1 MLLEIFGVVFGFIYL
16 YLEIKQKQGMWLVG
30 FLMAAVY
37 AVVYFQQEV
46 YASMG
51 FQIYYVLVSIY
62 GFLQWGKDKLNG
74 GAVSGGTSVSGV
86 TSVGEGDSGVAHAAG
101 SISGVT
107 HAAGGA
113 LGGEGLSRDSEKV
126 SSQILYRRIT
136 LKVLMW
142 SLLVYAVSVSFMVLV
157 LDKFTEDPMPFAD
170 SSITVVSA
178 IATFWLSKSYREQWL
193 AWLVV
198 NSFTVVMCARIGL
211 YPTAVLYFVNAAASV
226 YGYLHWK
233 RKGVQIE

>member
-37 AVVYFQQEV
+37 AVVYWQQEV
-46 YASMG
+46 YASMS
-51 FQIYYVLVSIY
+51 FQIYYVLVSVY
-62 GFLQWGKDKLNG
+62 GFLQWGKDKLK
-74 GAVSGGTSVSGV
+74 T
-86 TSVGEGDSGVAHAAG
+86 GVADETA
-101 SISGVT
+101 SP
-107 HAAGGA
+107 
-113 LGGEGLSRDSEKV
+113 
-126 SSQILYRRIT
+126 QIFYRRIS
-136 LKVLMW
+136 LKVLMM
-142 SLLVYAVSVSFMVLV
+142 SILIYAAAVLFMVLV
-157 LDKFTEDPMPFAD
+157 LGRYTDDPMPFAD

>member
-16 YLEIKQKQGMWLVG
+16 YLEIVQKKGMWLVG

-37 AVVYFQQEV
+37 AVVYWQQEV
-46 YASMG
+46 YASMC

-62 GFLQWGKDKLNG
+62 GFLQWGKDKLKA
-74 GAVSGGTSVSGV
+74 GAGEASLQGV
-86 TSVGEGDSGVAHAAG
+86 TE
-101 SISGVT
+101 
-107 HAAGGA
+107 
-113 LGGEGLSRDSEKV
+113 SET
-126 SSQILYRRIT
+126 SQIIYRKMP
-136 LKVLMW
+136 LKVL
-142 SLLVYAVSVSFMVLV
+142 LLSVLIYAAVVSFMVLV
-157 LDKFTEDPMPFAD
+157 LGKYTDDPMPFAD

-198 NSFTVVMCARIGL
+198 NTFTVVMCLRIGL
-211 YPTAVLYFVNAAASV
+211 YPTALLYFVNAVASV

-233 RKGVQIE
+233 RKGILIG

>member
-62 GFLQWGKDKLNG
+62 GFLQWGKDK
-74 GAVSGGTSVSGV
+74 VTETSP
-86 TSVGEGDSGVAHAAG
+86 
-101 SISGVT
+101 
-107 HAAGGA
+107 
-113 LGGEGLSRDSEKV
+113 
-126 SSQILYRRIT
+126 QILYRKIS
-136 LKVLMW
+136 LKVLLL
-142 SLLVYAVSVSFMVLV
+142 SILVYAVSVSFMVLV
-157 LDKFTEDPMPFAD
+157 LGRFTEDPMPFAD

-233 RKGVQIE
+233 RKGVRIE